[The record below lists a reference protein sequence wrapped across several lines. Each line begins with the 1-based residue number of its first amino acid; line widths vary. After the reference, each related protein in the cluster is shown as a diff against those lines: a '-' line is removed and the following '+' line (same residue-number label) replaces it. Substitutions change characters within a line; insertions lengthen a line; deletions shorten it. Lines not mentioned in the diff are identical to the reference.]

1 MKKSLLF
8 FLLTIAL
15 MFTGCHAAG
24 NTDNPGIANITG
36 GSSSTNTT
44 GGTNTQQGSDTA
56 RNAELENYLQMTKD
70 TTELN
75 KKSMKSG
82 GIDYD
87 VFIHENSIIYSYTF
101 TDDYKGDG
109 TSNIQEVAESF
120 VATLDDTHTAYVNVI
135 RSAAPSLESIVMVCY
150 DSSGNVLAGKE
161 YK

>member
-1 MKKSLLF
+1 MH
-8 FLLTIAL
+8 T
-15 MFTGCHAAG
+15 
-24 NTDNPGIANITG
+24 NPRKI
-36 GSSSTNTT
+36 
-44 GGTNTQQGSDTA
+44 
-56 RNAELENYLQMTKD
+56 MTKD

-120 VATLDDTHTAYVNVI
+120 VATLDDTHAAYVNVI